1 MNIEVYMSDCNFC
14 KEIDFHEIIDCIVSA
29 LDAKDPYTA
38 GHSERVS
45 DMAVAVCRLL
55 DLTEEQT
62 QQIHIAAHLHD
73 IGKIGVPDI
82 VLLKEGKLTDDEW
95 GKMKKHPEIGSEI
108 LSKSQ
113 HLSELKDIVLHHHER
128 YDGKGYPSG
137 LKADEIPLGARVIAI
152 CDSIDAI
159 TSNRCYR
166 KAHDFDFCFGEIQK
180 NLGLMY
186 DPKIGQLV
194 LDNWEK
200 VVESCNS

>member
-1 MNIEVYMSDCNFC
+1 MSDCNFC

-45 DMAVAVCRLL
+45 DMAIAVCELL
-55 DLTEEQT
+55 NLTEEQT

-73 IGKIGVPDI
+73 IGKIGVPDV

-95 GKMKKHPEIGSEI
+95 QKMKKHPEIGAEI

-137 LKADEIPLGARVIAI
+137 LKGSDIPLGARVIAI

-166 KAHDFDFCFGEIQK
+166 KAHDFDFCYEEIKK
-180 NLGLMY
+180 NLGVMY
-186 DPKIGQLV
+186 DPEIGQLV
-194 LDNWEK
+194 LDNWKMIEHIGMK
-200 VVESCNS
+200 IK

>member
-1 MNIEVYMSDCNFC
+1 MSDCNFC

-45 DMAVAVCRLL
+45 DMAIAVCDLL
-55 DLTEEQT
+55 NLTEEQT

-73 IGKIGVPDI
+73 IGKIGVPDV

-95 GKMKKHPEIGSEI
+95 QKMKKHPEIGAEI

-137 LKADEIPLGARVIAI
+137 LKGSDIPLGARVIAI

-166 KAHDFDFCFGEIQK
+166 KAHDFDFCYEEIKK
-180 NLGLMY
+180 NLGVMY
-186 DPKIGQLV
+186 DPEIGQLV
-194 LDNWEK
+194 LDNWKMIEHIGMK
-200 VVESCNS
+200 IK